1 MSGYEAIE
9 ADERVEQGNGLEF
22 KSFLE
27 NDPNA
32 GRRNTTVNRGYLS
45 DQPQRSN
52 SFWTFQYYQQ
62 YFDVDTN
69 TVLQRCVGTLLPKSN
84 YVANY
89 LSPSPD
95 LYGPFW
101 TLTTLIFSLFVFS
114 SLASSIVAYLSDR
127 PVEYNFQQLSVAVSL
142 IYAYG
147 LGLPALLW
155 IALRYLGVND
165 WSLVEAIA
173 LWGYG
178 QFVWI
183 PVAVLCVIPVPLVRW
198 VLVGIAFCVSGYFL
212 VANVYPVLASAE
224 AKATRALVIIIALLH
239 AALALTLKVLFF
251 SYYIEKQIGIQDP
264 LGGETGDVP
273 NLKF

>member
-9 ADERVEQGNGLEF
+9 ADDRIDQGNGLEF
-22 KSFLE
+22 KSYLE
-27 NDPNA
+27 NEASA
-32 GRRNTTVNRGYLS
+32 GGRNVTGNRGYLS
-45 DQPQRSN
+45 DQPQRSS
-52 SFWTFQYYQQ
+52 SFWTFEYYQQ

-69 TVLQRCVGTLLPKSN
+69 TVLQRCVGTLIPKPN

-89 LSPSPD
+89 LTPSPD

-114 SLASSIVAYLSDR
+114 SLASSIVAYLSEK
-127 PVEYNFQQLSVAVSL
+127 PVEYNFQLLSVAVSL

-147 LGLPALLW
+147 LALPALLW
-155 IALRYLGVND
+155 IALRYMGVND
-165 WSLVEAIA
+165 WSLVEAISV
-173 LWGYG
+173 WGYG

-198 VLVGIAFCVSGYFL
+198 ILVGVAFCVSGYFL
-212 VANVYPVLASAE
+212 VANVYPVLASSE
-224 AKATRALVIIIALLH
+224 AKATRALVLIIALLH

-251 SYYIEKQIGIQDP
+251 SYYIVKPIGVQDP
-264 LGGETGDVP
+264 LGGETGEVP
-273 NLKF
+273 S